1 MENNK
6 KKRADL
12 VDREVRYDVTP
23 HGIAINLLMQH
34 GNRLLVVRSNQRSHS
49 DLLVV
54 DETGVWSR
62 SDEILH
68 RWMVDRGETL
78 RREAMDEQMGD
89 KEMMGLLRSIRSLF
103 DPHRVGRVRKMA
115 AASLAVLR
123 EGINADAGGDFGVAV
138 CLDTELDSDLRY
150 IGTESGVVDLD
161 TGDLLS
167 PDEGRKHLITH
178 RAPVKWDAD
187 ATHPDVD
194 RLLAHLPPDERE
206 WCWDVFG
213 YALRGSPSARIYEVI
228 GPPRAGK
235 SGLLAAIAATLGP
248 YAGVPPAELLEY
260 HRGAGNGTGLSPGIV
275 AMVPPRR
282 FALFDEVKPARLNHK
297 MMKDWS
303 GDGAGVTW
311 QPKYR
316 DPRTD
321 PVTAT
326 MFLFCNT
333 GQEARLGLQD
343 AGMRRRLRTLR
354 FPALPPDDVIE
365 EFNTVRIRDP
375 GFQTALLARLV
386 KAASAGKT
394 GSPPAAPPS
403 VMASTTER
411 IADDVGEIGR
421 FARRVVRG
429 GEVLTVA
436 KVWHAWCEH
445 NDEASAEVTAAG
457 GIPHQRIS
465 TVLRDHVDGLSS
477 PKQIRIKGKN
487 HRGWRNWRL
496 LTVEELE
503 GQGHPDS
510 PITTE
515 ESQDRPARPP
525 ITTKTVFRLEPS
537 VRSHVIAS
545 RIVDEARRRLADA
558 EVDSGL
564 LAAKVGRMLQ
574 DLTFAL
580 NESQWDGGIPP
591 VERTAILIAGPQQV
605 EAAIP
610 ILLLTDAPSRR
621 PSAKG
626 TEGE

>member
-1 MENNK
+1 MDNK

-23 HGIAINLLMQH
+23 HGIASNLLMRH
-34 GNRLLVVRSNQRSHS
+34 GDRLLVVRNDQRSHS

-62 SDEILH
+62 GDEILH
-68 RWMVDRGETL
+68 RWMVARGETL
-78 RREAMDEQMGD
+78 RREALDEQMDD
-89 KEMMGLLRSIRSLF
+89 KAMMGLLRSIRSLF
-103 DPHRVGRVRKMA
+103 DPHRVQRAREMA

-123 EGINADAGGDFGVAV
+123 EKYKGVNADAGVDFGVAV

-150 IGTESGVVDLD
+150 LGTESGVVDLD

-167 PDEGRKHLITH
+167 PAEGRKHLVTH

-194 RLLAHLPPDERE
+194 RLLAHLRPDERE
-206 WCWDVFG
+206 WCWEVFG

-228 GPPRAGK
+228 GPPNAGK
-235 SGLLAAIAATLGP
+235 SGFLAAIAATLGP

-260 HRGAGNGTGLSPGIV
+260 HRGAVNGTGLSPGIV

-297 MMKDWS
+297 VMKDWS

-311 QPKYR
+311 QPKYKE
-316 DPRTD
+316 PRTD

-354 FPALPPDDVIE
+354 WRAIPPDDVIE
-365 EFNTVRIRDP
+365 EFNTVRIRDR

-386 KAASAGKT
+386 KAARAGKI
-394 GSPPAAPPS
+394 GSPPAAPTS
-403 VMASTTER
+403 VMASTAER

-436 KVWHAWCEH
+436 EVWRAWCEH
-445 NDEASAEVTAAG
+445 NDEPSAEATAAG
-457 GIPHQRIS
+457 GIPRQRIS
-465 TVLRDHVDGLSS
+465 TVLRDHVAGLPS
-477 PKQIRIKGKN
+477 PKQLRIKGKN
-487 HRGWRNWRL
+487 HRGWRRWRL
-496 LTVEELE
+496 LTVEALE
-503 GQGHPDS
+503 G
-510 PITTE
+510 
-515 ESQDRPARPP
+515 RPARPDPP
-525 ITTKTVFRLEPS
+525 ITNEEGQGRPALPELPIPTVITSEILLGIEPS
-537 VRSHVIAS
+537 VRAQVVAA
-545 RIVDEARRRLADA
+545 RIVDEAKRSFADPDVNSVLLGMKVTEIMQFLMSYRSLEGIEAYAVLLAGPEQVWA
-558 EVDSGL
+558 AISSL
-564 LAAKVGRMLQ
+564 LAA
-574 DLTFAL
+574 
-580 NESQWDGGIPP
+580 P
-591 VERTAILIAGPQQV
+591 
-605 EAAIP
+605 AA
-610 ILLLTDAPSRR
+610 R
-621 PSAKG
+621 
-626 TEGE
+626 TEGT

>member
-1 MENNK
+1 MDN
-6 KKRADL
+6 KKRAAL

-23 HGIAINLLMQH
+23 HGTAINLLMQH
-34 GNRLLVVRSNQRSHS
+34 GNRLLVVRSSQGSPS

-54 DETGVWSR
+54 DGTGIWSR
-62 SDEILH
+62 GDETLH
-68 RWMVDRGETL
+68 QWMVDRGETL
-78 RREAMDEQMGD
+78 RREAMEEQMD
-89 KEMMGLLRSIRSLF
+89 DQAMLGLLRSIRSLF
-103 DPHRVGRVRKMA
+103 DPHRVGRVREMA

-123 EGINADAGGDFGVAV
+123 EQSNGINADAGGDFGVAV

-150 IGTESGVVDLD
+150 LGTESGVVDLH
-161 TGDLLS
+161 TGDLLA
-167 PDEGRKHLITH
+167 PAEGRGHLVTH

-187 ATHPDVD
+187 ARHPDVD

-206 WCWDVFG
+206 WCWAVLG

-248 YAGVPPAELLEY
+248 YAGVPSAELLEY
-260 HRGAGNGTGLSPGIV
+260 HRGAVKGTGLSPGTV

-282 FALFDEVKPARLNHK
+282 LALFDEVKPARLNHK
-297 MMKDWS
+297 IMKDWS

-311 QPKYR
+311 QPKYK

-333 GQEARLGLQD
+333 GQEARLGMQD
-343 AGMRRRLRTLR
+343 AGMRRRLRTMR
-354 FPALPPDDVIE
+354 IPAISPDDVIE
-365 EFNTVRIRDP
+365 EFNTVRIHDS

-386 KAASAGKT
+386 KAASAGKP
-394 GSPPAAPPS
+394 GSPPAAPSS
-403 VMASTTER
+403 VMASTADR

-436 KVWHAWCEH
+436 EVWRAWCEH
-445 NDEASAEVTAAG
+445 NDEPSAEATTAG
-457 GIPHQRIS
+457 GIPHQRVS
-465 TVLRDHVDGLSS
+465 AVLRDHVDGLPS

-487 HRGWRNWRL
+487 HRGWRRWRL
-496 LTVEELE
+496 LPVEELE
-503 GQGHPDS
+503 GQG
-510 PITTE
+510 
-515 ESQDRPARPP
+515 RPVRPNPP
-525 ITTKTVFRLEPS
+525 ITSETIFGLKPS
-537 VRSHVIAS
+537 VRAAVIAS
-545 RIVDEARRRLADA
+545 RIVDEASRHLADA
-558 EVDSGL
+558 NADVDPVSLGVEVD
-564 LAAKVGRMLQ
+564 RMLL
-574 DLTFAL
+574 DLTCAF

-591 VERTAILIAGPQQV
+591 VERVAILIAGKEQV

-610 ILLLTDAPSRR
+610 ILLLRR
-621 PSAKG
+621 ARPRA
-626 TEGE
+626 EEAE

>member
-1 MENNK
+1 MDNK
-6 KKRADL
+6 KRVAL

-34 GNRLLVVRSNQRSHS
+34 GNRLLVVRSSEGSHS

-54 DETGVWSR
+54 DETGIWSR
-62 SDEILH
+62 GDETLH
-68 RWMVDRGETL
+68 QWMVDRGETL
-78 RREAMDEQMGD
+78 RREAMEEQMDD
-89 KEMMGLLRSIRSLF
+89 KAMMGLLRSIRSLF
-103 DPHRVGRVRKMA
+103 DPRRVGRVREMA

-123 EGINADAGGDFGVAV
+123 EKYKGINADAGGDFGVAA
-138 CLDTELDSDLRY
+138 CLDTDLDSDLRY
-150 IGTESGVVDLD
+150 MGTESGVVDLH

-167 PDEGRKHLITH
+167 PAEGRKHLVTH

-206 WCWDVFG
+206 WCWDVLG

-248 YAGVPPAELLEY
+248 YAGVPSAELLEY
-260 HRGAGNGTGLSPGIV
+260 HRGAVKGTGLSPGIV

-297 MMKDWS
+297 IMKDWS

-311 QPKYR
+311 QPKYK

-333 GQEARLGLQD
+333 GQEARLGMQD

-354 FPALPPDDVIE
+354 FPAIPPDDVIE
-365 EFNTVRIRDP
+365 EFNTVRIRDS

-386 KAASAGKT
+386 RAASAGKT
-394 GSPPAAPPS
+394 GSAPAAPQS
-403 VMASTTER
+403 VMASTADR
-411 IADDVGEIGR
+411 IADDIGDIGR

-436 KVWHAWCEH
+436 EVWRAWCEH
-445 NDEASAEVTAAG
+445 NDEPAEATTAG
-457 GIPHQRIS
+457 GIPHQRLS
-465 TVLRDHVDGLSS
+465 AVLRDHVDGLPS

-487 HRGWRNWRL
+487 HRGWRRWRL
-496 LTVEELE
+496 LTVDELE
-503 GQGHPDS
+503 GQR
-510 PITTE
+510 
-515 ESQDRPARPP
+515 RPARPP
-525 ITTKTVFRLEPS
+525 ITFETVSGLKPS
-537 VRSHVIAS
+537 VGAAVIAA

-558 EVDSGL
+558 DVDSVL
-564 LAAKVGRMLQ
+564 LGAEVGRMLR
-574 DLTFAL
+574 DLTYADNKL
-580 NESQWDGGIPP
+580 QWDGGIPP
-591 VERTAILIAGPQQV
+591 VEQLAILSAGKEQV
-605 EAAIP
+605 EATIP
-610 ILLLTDAPSRR
+610 IFLGSPPAGSK
-621 PSAKG
+621 A
-626 TEGE
+626 